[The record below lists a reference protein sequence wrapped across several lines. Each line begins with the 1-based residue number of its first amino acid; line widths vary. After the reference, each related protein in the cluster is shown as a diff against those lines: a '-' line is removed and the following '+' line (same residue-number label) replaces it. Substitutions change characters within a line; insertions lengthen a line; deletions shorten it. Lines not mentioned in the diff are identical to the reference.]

1 MQTIET
7 VVRFVKLAVWV
18 IKCTSVI
25 CFSLSEIS
33 NSMVEPK
40 LMNEMGKALQYVS
53 VAI

>member
-7 VVRFVKLAVWV
+7 VLRFVKLAVWV
-18 IKCTSVI
+18 TKCTTVI

-33 NSMVEPK
+33 NSMVETK
-40 LMNEMGKALQYVS
+40 LLNEMGKAMQYVS